1 VAVAKVL
8 LDAGF
13 RDDGER
19 ALQLAYER
27 NHLAMVKLLVGY
39 GVGVSQKLF
48 ELAESGVAR
57 WIEDPNMRSAG
68 HKDYHEK
75 NSAICVYLV
84 Q

>member
-1 VAVAKVL
+1 MRPHYSARVSQRYTEMPLLTAMQFGTVAVAKVL

-27 NHLAMVKLLVGY
+27 NHLAMVKLLFEY
-39 GVGVSQKLF
+39 GVAFSQKLF
-48 ELAESGVAR
+48 ELAESGV
-57 WIEDPNMRSAG
+57 
-68 HKDYHEK
+68 
-75 NSAICVYLV
+75 V